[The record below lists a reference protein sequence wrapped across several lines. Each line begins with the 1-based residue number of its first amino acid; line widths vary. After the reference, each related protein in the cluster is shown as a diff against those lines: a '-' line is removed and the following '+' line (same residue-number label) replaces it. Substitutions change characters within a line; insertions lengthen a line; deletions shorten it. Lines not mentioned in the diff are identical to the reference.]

1 MQIPPVDRNPIQ
13 WNTQGANL
21 YSTGASG
28 PAPIRPVNQVNA
40 VESTDKIGE
49 GAQAKGPDRPTDK
62 DARNLDWTQRA
73 DKQQAEVQKAKEEE
87 AQKEPISKM
96 LIEHIQSLWRASAM
110 AVEASQEAHQK
121 EQGQEVHQKV
131 QPARAASERLTYED
145 VAVKRTSGL

>member
-28 PAPIRPVNQVNA
+28 PAPIRPVNVVNA
-40 VESTDKIGE
+40 TESTDKIGE
-49 GAQAKGPDRPTDK
+49 GAQAKGPDKPTDK
-62 DARNLDWTQRA
+62 DERNLDWTQRLEKKPEA
-73 DKQQAEVQKAKEEE
+73 QKVEEE
-87 AQKEPISKM
+87 EVKKEPISKM

-110 AVEASQEAHQK
+110 AVEASVEAQQK

-131 QPARAASERLTYED
+131 QPARVASERLTYED
-145 VAVKRTSGL
+145 VAVKRTNGL

>member
-13 WNTQGANL
+13 WNSQAANL

-28 PAPIRPVNQVNA
+28 PAPIRPVNQVNN

-49 GAQAKGPDRPTDK
+49 GAQSAKTPDKPTDK
-62 DARNLDWTQRA
+62 DDRNPDWTQRVEQ
-73 DKQQAEVQKAKEEE
+73 KTEVQKAVEEE
-87 AQKEPISKM
+87 LKKEPISKM

-110 AVEASQEAHQK
+110 AVEASLEAQQK

-145 VAVKRTSGL
+145 VVVKRTSGL

>member
-13 WNTQGANL
+13 WNSQAANL

-28 PAPIRPVNQVNA
+28 PAPIRPVNKVNN

-49 GAQAKGPDRPTDK
+49 GAQARGPEKPTDK
-62 DARNLDWTQRA
+62 DSRNLDWTQRVE
-73 DKQQAEVQKAKEEE
+73 KQAEAQKVQEEE
-87 AQKEPISKM
+87 QQKEPISKM

-110 AVEASQEAHQK
+110 AVEASLEAQQK

-145 VAVKRTSGL
+145 VSVKRTSGL

>member
-13 WNTQGANL
+13 WNSQAANL

-28 PAPIRPVNQVNA
+28 PAPIRPVNQVNN

-49 GAQAKGPDRPTDK
+49 GAQARTPERPTDK
-62 DARNLDWTQRA
+62 DDRNLDWTQRV
-73 DKQQAEVQKAKEEE
+73 EQKAEAQKAVEEE
-87 AQKEPISKM
+87 QKKEPISKM

-110 AVEASQEAHQK
+110 AVEASLEAQQK

-145 VAVKRTSGL
+145 VTVKRTNGL

>member
-13 WNTQGANL
+13 WNSQAANL

-28 PAPIRPVNQVNA
+28 PAPIRPVNQVNN

-49 GAQAKGPDRPTDK
+49 GAQARTPEKPTDK
-62 DARNLDWTQRA
+62 
-73 DKQQAEVQKAKEEE
+73 AEAQKAVEEE
-87 AQKEPISKM
+87 QKKEPISKM

-110 AVEASQEAHQK
+110 AVEASLEAQQK

-145 VAVKRTSGL
+145 VTVKRTNGL

>member
-13 WNTQGANL
+13 WNSQAANL

-28 PAPIRPVNQVNA
+28 PAPIRPVNKVNNL
-40 VESTDKIGE
+40 ESTDKIGE
-49 GAQAKGPDRPTDK
+49 GAQARGPEKPTDK
-62 DARNLDWTQRA
+62 DSRNLDWTQRVE
-73 DKQQAEVQKAKEEE
+73 KQAEAQKAQEEE
-87 AQKEPISKM
+87 QQKEPISKM

-110 AVEASQEAHQK
+110 AVEASLEAQQK

-145 VAVKRTSGL
+145 VSVKRTSGL

>member
-28 PAPIRPVNQVNA
+28 PAPIRPVNAVNA
-40 VESTDKIGE
+40 AESTDKIGE
-49 GAQAKGPDRPTDK
+49 GAQPKGPDRPTDK
-62 DARNLDWTQRA
+62 DARNLDWTQRL
-73 DKQQAEVQKAKEEE
+73 DKPAEAQKVQQEES
-87 AQKEPISKM
+87 QKEPIAKM

-110 AVEASQEAHQK
+110 AVEASQEAQQK
-121 EQGQEVHQKV
+121 EQGLEVHQKV
-131 QPARAASERLTYED
+131 QSAREVSERLTYED

>member
-13 WNTQGANL
+13 WNSQAANL

-28 PAPIRPVNQVNA
+28 PAPIRPVNKVNN

-49 GAQAKGPDRPTDK
+49 GAQARGPEKPTDK
-62 DARNLDWTQRA
+62 DSRNLDWTQRVE
-73 DKQQAEVQKAKEEE
+73 KQAEAQKAQEEE
-87 AQKEPISKM
+87 QQKEPISKM

-110 AVEASQEAHQK
+110 AVEASLEAQQK

-145 VAVKRTSGL
+145 VSVKRTSGL

>member
-13 WNTQGANL
+13 WNSQAANL

-28 PAPIRPVNQVNA
+28 PAPIRPVNKVNN

-49 GAQAKGPDRPTDK
+49 GAQARGPEKPTDK
-62 DARNLDWTQRA
+62 DSRNLDWTQRVE
-73 DKQQAEVQKAKEEE
+73 KQVEAQKAQEEE
-87 AQKEPISKM
+87 QQKEPISKM

-110 AVEASQEAHQK
+110 AVEASLEAQQK

-145 VAVKRTSGL
+145 VSVKRTSGL

>member
-13 WNTQGANL
+13 WNSQAANL

-28 PAPIRPVNQVNA
+28 PAPIRPVNQVNN

-49 GAQAKGPDRPTDK
+49 GAQSRGPDKPTDR
-62 DARNLDWTQRA
+62 DQANLDWTQRVEQ
-73 DKQQAEVQKAKEEE
+73 KTEVQKAVEEE
-87 AQKEPISKM
+87 QQKEPISKM
-96 LIEHIQSLWRASAM
+96 LIDHIQSLWRASAM
-110 AVEASQEAHQK
+110 AVEASLEAQQK

-145 VAVKRTSGL
+145 VSVKRTNGL

>member
-13 WNTQGANL
+13 WNSQGANL

-40 VESTDKIGE
+40 TESTDKIGE
-49 GAQAKGPDRPTDK
+49 GAQNKGPEKPTDK
-62 DARNLDWTQRA
+62 DERNLDWTQRVE
-73 DKQQAEVQKAKEEE
+73 KQAEVQKAAEEE
-87 AQKEPISKM
+87 EQKEPLTKM

-110 AVEASQEAHQK
+110 AVEASLEAQQK

-145 VAVKRTSGL
+145 MAVKRTNGL